1 MSTISFLLA
10 YRKNLCFRLESIN
23 MRDKRI
29 LCRTIPLL
37 FVLLL
42 MSCSTSPGEF
52 EQLSYKPITGSILMD
67 KAVVLK
73 SGISVEIKLLDVT
86 IPEDEE
92 IQLSKQI
99 IKNPNK
105 NQFNFL
111 LRFDQ
116 ADIQPYGRY
125 IVRIVVFEG
134 ETLIYKGV
142 GDTQVLTRGFPD
154 TISESLISVY

>member
-1 MSTISFLLA
+1 
-10 YRKNLCFRLESIN
+10 
-23 MRDKRI
+23 MRNKRI
-29 LCRTIPLL
+29 LCRSLPLL

-42 MSCSTSPGEF
+42 MSCSTSPNEL

-67 KAVVLK
+67 EAVVLK